1 MLHSISN
8 KNHVI
13 VGASGGIGGEIL
25 KILSHQTD
33 TKIIAT
39 YHKKPIHNIPDNVFS
54 LQYDVLNDENPF
66 TVLQNESVD
75 GLVYCPGAI
84 TLKPFDRLKTED
96 FLNDY
101 HLQFLGA
108 VKTIQYLLPNLK
120 KSQSASVVL
129 FSTVAAGCGMNF
141 HSVVASTKAAIEG
154 LTRSLAAEY
163 APKIRFNAIA
173 PSLTRT
179 PLAQSL
185 IQNPERA
192 SQIAEKHPLKRL
204 GEPSD
209 IAQLAVFLLSDKSS
223 WITGQILH
231 ADGGMSSIR

>member
-1 MLHSISN
+1 MN
-8 KNHVI
+8 YVI
-13 VGASGGIGGEIL
+13 IGASGGIGKEVL
-25 KILSHQTD
+25 NILSNNPESNL
-33 TKIIAT
+33 IAT
-39 YHKKPIHNIPDNVFS
+39 FHQNTIANTSTNIQIIKYNVLS
-54 LQYDVLNDENPF
+54 NENPF
-66 TVLQNESVD
+66 TFLQNEPVD

-84 TLKPFDRLKTED
+84 MLKPFDRLRTED

-101 HLQFLGA
+101 QIQFLGA

-120 KSQSASVVL
+120 KSQNASVVL

-141 HSVVASTKAAIEG
+141 HSVVASSKAALEG
-154 LTRSLAAEY
+154 LTRSLAAEF

-173 PSLTRT
+173 PSLTKT

-185 IQNPERA
+185 TQNPERA
-192 SQIAEKHPLKRL
+192 SQIADKHPLKRL

-209 IAQLAVFLLSDKSS
+209 IAHLAVFLLSDKSS
-223 WITGQILH
+223 WITGQIIH

>member
-1 MLHSISN
+1 MNYI
-8 KNHVI
+8 I
-13 VGASGGIGGEIL
+13 VGASGGIGKELL
-25 KILSHQTD
+25 KILSNNPNSNL
-33 TKIIAT
+33 IAT
-39 YHKKPIHNIPDNVFS
+39 YNQNPISHTSSNVQAIKYNALDN
-54 LQYDVLNDENPF
+54 ENPF
-66 TVLQNESVD
+66 TILQNESVD

-84 TLKPFDRLKTED
+84 TLKPFERLKSED
-96 FLNDY
+96 FLHDY
-101 HLQFLGA
+101 QLQFLGA

-120 KSQSASVVL
+120 KSRSASVVL

-185 IQNPERA
+185 IQKPERA
-192 SQIAEKHPLKRL
+192 LQIADKHPLKRL

-209 IAQLAVFLLSDKSS
+209 IAELAAFLLSDKAS
-223 WITGQILH
+223 WITGQIIH

>member
-1 MLHSISN
+1 MN
-8 KNHVI
+8 YVI
-13 VGASGGIGGEIL
+13 VGASGGIGGCIL
-25 KILSHQTD
+25 NTLSEKTD
-33 TKIIAT
+33 AKIIAT
-39 YHKKPIHNIPDNVFS
+39 YHKNPIHNIPDNVFT

-66 TVLQNESVD
+66 TAVLQNETVD

-84 TLKPFDRLKTED
+84 TLKPFDRLKTDD

-108 VKTIQYLLPNLK
+108 VKTIQYLLPHLK
-120 KSQSASVVL
+120 KSKSASVVL

-163 APKIRFNAIA
+163 APKIRFNALA
-173 PSLTRT
+173 PSLTKT

-209 IAQLAVFLLSDKSS
+209 IAQLAVFLLSNKSS
-223 WITGQILH
+223 WITGQIIH